1 MEKIIVARPLTSFIN
16 SINEEMKEMLEIDKL
31 NLTVAKRT
39 RANRPSRLRKAVVL
53 RI

>member
-31 NLTVAKRT
+31 KSHLKAK
-39 RANRPSRLRKAVVL
+39 NRW
-53 RI
+53 

>member
-31 NLTVAKRT
+31 KSNLKAK
-39 RANRPSRLRKAVVL
+39 NRW
-53 RI
+53 

>member
-31 NLTVAKRT
+31 KSNLKAK
-39 RANRPSRLRKAVVL
+39 NRWWKKRPFL
-53 RI
+53 